1 MKRLRNLCPTNKLKY
16 YACGEYGTNTH
27 RPHYHAILFNLP
39 HSIINNPTQVANT
52 WGKGNIMIP
61 PSNDLTIQYVAGYVT
76 KSTWSPNSSL
86 DDREQEFS
94 LMSKK
99 MGISYLTPQMV
110 RYYQERKVFVI
121 VRENGELVSMP
132 RYYKNKIFTK
142 QQLQEM
148 YEEYVNVVNTDLEA
162 EINNIGSEY
171 YKRQVDEIKALLRK
185 TEKQNKL
192 KRVKL

>member
-1 MKRLRNLCPTNKLKY
+1 
-16 YACGEYGTNTH
+16 
-27 RPHYHAILFNLP
+27 
-39 HSIINNPTQVANT
+39 VANT

-148 YEEYVNVVNTDLEA
+148 YEKYVNVVNTDLEA

>member
-1 MKRLRNLCPTNKLKY
+1 
-16 YACGEYGTNTH
+16 
-27 RPHYHAILFNLP
+27 
-39 HSIINNPTQVANT
+39 
-52 WGKGNIMIP
+52 
-61 PSNDLTIQYVAGYVT
+61 
-76 KSTWSPNSSL
+76 
-86 DDREQEFS
+86 
-94 LMSKK
+94 MSKK